1 MTVVFAVTLDEV
13 ASKQAYLLFYKRVD
27 SLSQQQ
33 ERAAL
38 LRQASLREVS
48 PNPNPNRP
56 SAHHLHLVL
65 GSMVLCS

>member
-48 PNPNPNRP
+48 PTPTPTITAP
-56 SAHHLHLVL
+56 LHTT
-65 GSMVLCS
+65 CTWC